1 MFSNK
6 SAAWIMWFIG
16 SIFYAYQYVLRVM
29 PNIMMQDIMLKYQ
42 INAAVFGQFSGVY
55 YIGYALVHIP
65 VGILLDRFGPKK
77 IMPIFMILTVIG
89 MAPLVF
95 SDFWLYPI
103 IGRTLIG
110 IGSSSAILGV
120 FKIIR
125 MSFSEEKFAWMLSL
139 SVTIGLLGAIYGGA
153 PVQYLHQYFGFEQVV
168 IFAMMT
174 GLFLSAITFWVLPK
188 YEANQHPQGM
198 IQEIR
203 TVFGNAKVIGICILA
218 GLMVG
223 PLEGFADVWG
233 TTFLKT
239 VYGIDATVAAGLP
252 SMMYFGMM
260 FGGPAL
266 SFIAEKTKGY
276 LSVVF
281 ACAVVMALAFVVLLT
296 TAMSTA
302 ALSVLFFVVGMLCA
316 YQILAIA
323 YAATCVPKQVAGLTS
338 AVANMIIMLFGYV
351 FHAVMGKI
359 IDVFAMTPEG
369 FIFGIGVI
377 PTALAMAAV
386 GFGWMI
392 VRQKRS

>member
-1 MFSNK
+1 M
-6 SAAWIMWFIG
+6 IMWFVA
-16 SIFYAYQYVLRVM
+16 SIFYAYQYILRVM

-42 INAAVFGQFSGVY
+42 IDPVTFGQFSGVY
-55 YIGYALVHIP
+55 YIGYSLVHIP

-77 IMPIFMILTVIG
+77 IMPIFMALTVVG

-103 IGRTLIG
+103 IGRALIG

-125 MSFSEEKFAWMLSL
+125 MSFAEEKFAWMLSL

-153 PVQYLHQYFGFEQVV
+153 PVQYLHQIFGFEQVV
-168 IFAMMT
+168 MFMMAG
-174 GLFLSAITFWVLPK
+174 GLILSLVAFCVIPN
-188 YEANQHPQGM
+188 YESSAKEQSV
-198 IQEIR
+198 IQEIW
-203 TVFGNAKVIGICILA
+203 TVFGNAKVIGICVLA

-239 VYGIDATVAAGLP
+239 VYGIEPTIAAGLP

-260 FGGPAL
+260 FGGPVL
-266 SFIAEKTKGY
+266 SFIAEKTKSY
-276 LSVVF
+276 LGVVF
-281 ACAVVMALAFVVLLT
+281 ACAVMMAAAFVVLLST
-296 TAMSTA
+296 TPSIT

-323 YAATCVPKQVAGLTS
+323 YASTCVPKQVAGLTS
-338 AVANMIIMLFGYV
+338 AVANMIIMIFGYF
-351 FHAVMGKI
+351 FHSVMGKI
-359 IDVFAMTPEG
+359 IGIFTMSSEG
-369 FIFGIGVI
+369 LIYGMSVI
-377 PTALAMAAV
+377 PVALVMAAI

-392 VRQKRS
+392 IRSQPKI